1 MSARIDI
8 PEDKVA
14 EFCRR
19 NGIQCLSLFGS
30 VLRDDF
36 TPESDID
43 VLVEFKPGRTPGLAF
58 FGSIPDDL
66 PTLIEQLK
74 VLIEE
79 KK

>member
-8 PEDKVA
+8 PEDKIA

-36 TPESDID
+36 APESDID
-43 VLVEFKPGRTPGLAF
+43 VL
-58 FGSIPDDL
+58 
-66 PTLIEQLK
+66 K
-74 VLIEE
+74 VLIGE
-79 KK
+79 KGD